1 MTENERILEWMK
13 TRNIGNSDLATAMG
27 ISYDL
32 AYKVTTG
39 QRIITDAFKWQFQQ
53 AYGYEEATRLFTQP
67 TEVTA

>member
-1 MTENERILEWMK
+1 MTENERILAWMK
-13 TRNIGNSDLATAMG
+13 ERNIGNSELAAAMG

-39 QRIITDAFKWQFQQ
+39 QRIITDTFRWRFAQ